1 MRVGGFADPHTVV
14 LPREKA
20 VLVSVRQRSRVSH
33 WGPPLLLISPSL
45 ILVGVFVYGLIGVNV
60 ATSLTDEH
68 TAAQSTGRKPV
79 SFVGFKNYV
88 DLLHSPAF
96 QHSLRNL
103 VLYTAVF
110 LVSALALGFV
120 WAWLLDKPARG
131 EGIFRS
137 VYLFPMAVSFIA
149 SGVVWRWLLNSNE
162 GASASGL
169 NRLFQMLGLGFLQ
182 NPWWNN
188 PNWGVAAIALPAV
201 WQLSGYVMA
210 LFLAGFRGIPDELR
224 EAARIDGASEWKL
237 YRYVIFPQLSPVAL
251 SAVIIIGHMSLKAFD
266 LIMSISKPANY
277 QTKVPAVDMF
287 TLKGTYDY
295 ANAAAV
301 GTILLLIVAVLVV
314 PYLVRTARAEK
325 NR

>member
-1 MRVGGFADPHTVV
+1 
-14 LPREKA
+14 
-20 VLVSVRQRSRVSH
+20 VSVRHRKGLTH

-45 ILVGVFVYGLIGVNV
+45 ILMGVFVYGLIGVNV

-68 TAAQSTGRKPV
+68 TSAQSTGQAPV
-79 SFVGFKNYV
+79 TFVGVQNYN
-88 DLLHSPAF
+88 DLLRSPAF

-103 VLYTAVF
+103 LLYTAVF
-110 LVSALALGFV
+110 LISVLVLGFI
-120 WAWLLDKPARG
+120 WAWLLDKPVHG

-137 VYLFPMAVSFIA
+137 IYLFPMAVSFVA
-149 SGVVWRWLLNSNE
+149 SGVVWRWLLNSNQ
-162 GASASGL
+162 GTSASGL
-169 NRLFQMLGLGFLQ
+169 NRLFQMIGLGFLQ

-188 PNWGVAAIALPAV
+188 PNWGIAAIALPAV

-224 EAARIDGASEWKL
+224 EAGRIDGASEWKL
-237 YRYVIFPQLSPVAL
+237 YRHVIFPQLSPVAL

-277 QTKVPAVDMF
+277 QTKVPAVDMY
-287 TLKGTYDY
+287 TLKGSYNF

-301 GTILLLIVAVLVV
+301 GTILLVIVALLVV